1 MTTVGTSSLGVPG
14 PSPAASL
21 EPELMFLGP
30 LLIPNSFVILLLF
43 LMSIFIMPFAFFWD
57 RKEGKELWRPHFYF
71 SSKYP

>member
-1 MTTVGTSSLGVPG
+1 
-14 PSPAASL
+14 
-21 EPELMFLGP
+21 MFLGP
-30 LLIPNSFVILLLF
+30 LLIPNSFVIPLLF